1 MREIREL
8 KRKLSDLKRS
18 LGFTEDALEEKAND
32 FIRK

>member
-8 KRKLSDLKRS
+8 KRKFSDLKQS
-18 LGFTEDALEEKAND
+18 LEFTEDTLEEKEND